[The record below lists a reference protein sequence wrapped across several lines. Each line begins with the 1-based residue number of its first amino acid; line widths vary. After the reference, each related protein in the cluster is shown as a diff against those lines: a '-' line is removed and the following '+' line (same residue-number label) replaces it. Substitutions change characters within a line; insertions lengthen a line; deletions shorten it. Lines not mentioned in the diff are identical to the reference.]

1 MNKLNMNNPQGYNNS
16 FQEPMP
22 NNYQQET
29 FNNNCQ
35 NNNYNAR
42 VYFSPEQAPESEN
55 ISRNHY
61 KEPMKG
67 IQEKGRVNCSFFS
80 KDNTDKI
87 HNKIILKVKQNIGE
101 IISRQDDTQ
110 LYIIMRSI
118 FLQHGR
124 EVPNVSSMV
133 TELNNK
139 TITYSVNE
147 IIKNILQYK
156 GFIKD
161 VSTPR
166 TIMSHGIPTIKG
178 NNSASLSD
186 RNNIFN

>member
-1 MNKLNMNNPQGYNNS
+1 MNKLNMNNLQGYNNS

-29 FNNNCQ
+29 FKNNCQ

-42 VYFSPEQAPESEN
+42 VFFPPEQQPESEN
-55 ISRNHY
+55 IPINHY

-80 KDNTDKI
+80 KDNTEKI
-87 HNKIILKVKQNIGE
+87 HNNIILQVKQRIGE

-124 EVPNVSSMV
+124 EIPNVSSMV
-133 TELNNK
+133 SNLNGK
-139 TITYSVNE
+139 TIMFSVNE
-147 IIKNILQYK
+147 VIKNILQYK
-156 GFIKD
+156 GYIKD
-161 VSTPR
+161 ISTPR
-166 TIMSHGIPTIKG
+166 TIMSHGIPTSKG
-178 NNSASLSD
+178 NISASLSD
-186 RNNIFN
+186 RNNFF